1 MLTTTATT
9 ATTTTT
15 TATTLTPRI
24 TTPLLPVPATPVPS
38 SHIFL
43 ILGLLILIVMLL
55 IGFGAVM
62 LVLKTRYD
70 RYRMIMTPL
79 YRFDNCQED
88 LESELLESP
97 EREPVSQSIHGKSRR
112 NFGTCQVEQTAH
124 NKPEL
129 NLME

>member
-1 MLTTTATT
+1 ML
-9 ATTTTT
+9 TTTTT
-15 TATTLTPRI
+15 TSSTTTTTTTLTPRI
-24 TTPLLPVPATPVPS
+24 TTPVLPVPVPS

-43 ILGLLILIVMLL
+43 ILGLLILIVLLL

-79 YRFDNCQED
+79 YRFDNCQDD
-88 LESELLESP
+88 LESDLLETP
-97 EREPVSQSIHGKSRR
+97 EREPVSHSINGKSRR
-112 NFGTCQVEQTAH
+112 NFGTCQIEQTTR

-129 NLME
+129 NLMK

>member
-1 MLTTTATT
+1 MLK
-9 ATTTTT
+9 TTTTT
-15 TATTLTPRI
+15 LTPTTLTPR
-24 TTPLLPVPATPVPS
+24 TTTTLPVAPVPS

-43 ILGLLILIVMLL
+43 ILGLLILIVLLL

-79 YRFDNCQED
+79 YRFDNCQDD
-88 LESELLESP
+88 LESDLLESP
-97 EREPVSQSIHGKSRR
+97 EREPVSHSINGKPRR
-112 NFGTCQVEQTAH
+112 NFGTCQSEQTTQ